1 MKLSLELWWIPVL
14 LVVLA
19 ALLYGWI
26 QERQSR
32 ALRQT
37 GRPAV
42 ATVISARQTGGWV
55 ANNPVMEIALE
66 VRVQQH
72 ASYSIVV
79 KEVIPVIAAGNFTP
93 GATVHV
99 RIDSVNP
106 QKLAFDEPWAREE

>member
-1 MKLSLELWWIPVL
+1 MKLSLELWWVPVL

-19 ALLYGWI
+19 ALLYGRI

-32 ALRQT
+32 ALRRT

-42 ATVISARQTGGWV
+42 ATVISARQTGGWI

-66 VRVQQH
+66 VRLQQQ
-72 ASYSIVV
+72 ASYCIVV
-79 KEVIPVIAAGNFTP
+79 KEVIPVMAARTFIP
-93 GATVHV
+93 GASVHLRV
-99 RIDSVNP
+99 DPANP